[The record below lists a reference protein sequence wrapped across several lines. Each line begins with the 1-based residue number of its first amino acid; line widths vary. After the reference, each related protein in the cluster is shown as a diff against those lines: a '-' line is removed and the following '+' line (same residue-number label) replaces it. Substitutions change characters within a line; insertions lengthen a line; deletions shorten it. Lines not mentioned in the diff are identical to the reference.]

1 MSAPGSPFQ
10 VASLSD
16 VGRTRST
23 NQDSC
28 GVFEDASGRR
38 LLVVADGMGGH
49 QGGETAS
56 QLTVEVIGEVFRSG
70 AGPPRDLLRDAVAA
84 ANHKV
89 FETASASYDLHGM
102 GTTVVA
108 LLLDGDRE
116 ACVAHVGDSR
126 CYRLRDGDL
135 ELLTADHSVRRRL
148 IEEEGLTEEEVDQHP
163 AAHTLERAI
172 GADADVDV
180 EMRPMSVAPGDA
192 FLLCSDG
199 LWGLVSDE
207 EIARVM
213 VSQPPEDCVRWLV
226 AAANRAGGRDNV
238 TVQAVVI
245 PGQPTAAARDAPP
258 RSGDRTRVVR
268 LAVAA
273 AIVAVLAIALL
284 VFLLG
289 ARS

>member
-1 MSAPGSPFQ
+1 MSAPGSAPT

-16 VGRTRST
+16 VGLTRST
-23 NQDSC
+23 NQDVC
-28 GVFEDASGRR
+28 AEFEDASGRR

-56 QLTVEVIGEVFRSG
+56 RLAAEAMGEVFRTG
-70 AGPPRDLLRDAVAA
+70 AGAPADLLREAVEA
-84 ANHKV
+84 ANRKV
-89 FETASASYDLHGM
+89 FETAAASHHLHGM

-108 LLLDGDRE
+108 LLLSGGSE
-116 ACVAHVGDSR
+116 GCVAHVGDSR
-126 CYRLRDGDL
+126 CYRLRGGEL

-148 IEEEGLTEEEVDQHP
+148 IEDDGLTDAQAEQHP

-172 GADADVDV
+172 GPEADVDV
-180 EMRPMSVAPGDA
+180 EVRPVSAAPGDA

-199 LWGLVSDE
+199 LWGLVGAE

-213 VSQPPEDCVRWLV
+213 ASQPPEDCVRTLV

-245 PGQPTAAARDAPP
+245 PGQPVAPAAAVEASP
-258 RSGDRTRVVR
+258 RFGDRARVIR

-273 AIVAVLAIALL
+273 AVVVAALL
-284 VFLLG
+284 LLLG